1 MSEDGYSPASG
12 TASTTVTDL
21 RPIAEA
27 EALTMVPDY
36 IQLEVIGGPMDGERC
51 RLAKSTVTLGRGPQ
65 SDFCLHLDPTVSMS
79 HARIVREGT
88 HFWLDD
94 LESSNGTYIGDER
107 IRQRTLI
114 GPGALFALGKTLL
127 EFMPR

>member
-1 MSEDGYSPASG
+1 
-12 TASTTVTDL
+12 VTEL
-21 RPIAEA
+21 RPIAET
-27 EALTMVPDY
+27 EALAMEPDY

-51 RLAKSTVTLGRGPQ
+51 RLAKTTVTLGRGRH
-65 SDFCLHLDPTVSMS
+65 SDFCLHLDPTVSTS

-88 HFWLDD
+88 HFWLKD

-107 IRQRTLI
+107 IRQATLI
-114 GPGALFALGKTLL
+114 GPGALFALGHTLL